1 MNNAIDLEKSTR
13 ERILGESIHVFGRLG
28 YRKSSMESLAAAAD
42 LSKQGLYLHFSGK
55 HELFQA
61 SLRYY
66 LDQGLGLV
74 RAHLARPGQT
84 LSARLLSAMEA
95 WFGRHKDTFAS
106 GALDVAVTGLRIAN
120 ENGEQYQAIYRR
132 EIARAITAAGKES
145 AGSASDI
152 AQVLFVCGLSWK
164 EPGLSREEF
173 MARMALCIKVC
184 LREEKRK

>member
-1 MNNAIDLEKSTR
+1 
-13 ERILGESIHVFGRLG
+13 
-28 YRKSSMESLAAAAD
+28 
-42 LSKQGLYLHFSGK
+42 
-55 HELFQA
+55 
-61 SLRYY
+61 
-66 LDQGLGLV
+66 
-74 RAHLARPGQT
+74 
-84 LSARLLSAMEA
+84 MEA

>member
-1 MNNAIDLEKSTR
+1 MNNALDLEKSTR
-13 ERILGESIHVFGRLG
+13 ERILSESIHVFGRLG
-28 YRKSSMESLAAAAD
+28 YRKSSMESLAAAAG
-42 LSKQGLYLHFSGK
+42 LSKQGLYLHFAGK

-66 LDQGLGLV
+66 LDQGLGMV
-74 RAHLARPGQT
+74 RAHLARPVQP
-84 LSARLLSAMEA
+84 LSARLLCAMEA
-95 WFGRHKDTFAS
+95 WFGRHKDTFAG
-106 GALDVAVTGLRIAN
+106 GALDVAVVGLRIAN
-120 ENGEQYQAIYRR
+120 EDGEEYQDVFRR
-132 EIARAITAAGKES
+132 EIARAIAAAGKEA

-184 LREEKRK
+184 LGEEKRK